1 MPGQGTTKDENHPHP
16 ASPVEG
22 EEFRI
27 SDGAEIELRLEVGPD
42 FSVMAFFLL
51 RAYHQHLAR
60 IDGTIGPQV
69 IQTKQLI
76 K

>member
-1 MPGQGTTKDENHPHP
+1 MPGQGTTKNENHPHP

-42 FSVMAFFLL
+42 FFSNGLL
-51 RAYHQHLAR
+51 FTPSLPPAP
-60 IDGTIGPQV
+60 GPDRWHYRPASYSDEAAD
-69 IQTKQLI
+69 
-76 K
+76 